1 MSIER
6 SSLIAVAFVLACG
19 ATAAS
24 AQSTVIIPPSSS
36 SSPADAGIRAHTN
49 VQILSIPSTT
59 GKPAFGGPPFPGFFY
74 EDPASLACVYDLVE
88 AESPACNPNSNLRN
102 PSGGSKAIAIVD
114 AYDDPNAYS
123 DLQTFS
129 AQFGVTAVTPSTF
142 RVVYAPLGGATPGAC
157 SGAPSQPATDPT
169 GGWEL
174 EESLDIEYSH
184 SMAPQAQLYLVEA
197 QSDQLGDLLC
207 AVTTANNLVK
217 AAGGGEISMSWGTAE
232 FSQESIVDPVFT
244 TPGIVYF
251 ASSGDSP
258 GVSYPA
264 ASPNVVS
271 VGGTSIGRNPG
282 TGTFIAES
290 NWQVAGGGP
299 SAYEPR
305 PPYQASVAN
314 VVGSSRG
321 TPDVS
326 LNANPYTGV
335 WVLNNFQPPAACTSP
350 CWYIVGGTSVASP
363 TLAGIVNAANNFAA
377 SSSAE
382 LSALYASQAFSF
394 NNIRIG
400 SCGPYMGYL
409 TTSAWDFCT
418 GLGSPNGYPAAK
430 RSLSFSF

>member
-1 MSIER
+1 MSFQR
-6 SSLIAVAFVLACG
+6 LSLIAAASLLTCA
-19 ATAAS
+19 ATAAF

-36 SSPADAGIRAHTN
+36 STPADAGVRAHTN
-49 VQILSIPSTT
+49 VQIMSIPSTT
-59 GKPAFGGPPFPGFFY
+59 GIPAFGGPPYPGYFY

-88 AESPACNPNSNLRN
+88 PDLPGCNPNSNLRN
-102 PSGGSKAIAIVD
+102 PAGGSKAIAIVD
-114 AYDDPNAYS
+114 AYDDPDAYN

-129 AQFGVTAVTPSTF
+129 GQFGVAAITPTSF
-142 RVVYAPLGGATPGAC
+142 KVVYAPLGGATPGAC
-157 SGAPSQPATDPT
+157 TGKPLQPPTDPT

-174 EESLDIEYSH
+174 EESLDIEYAH

-207 AVTTANNLVK
+207 AVTTANNLLK
-217 AAGGGEISMSWGTAE
+217 TTGGGEVSMSWGSAE
-232 FSQESIVDPVFT
+232 FSQETIVDPVFT
-244 TPGIVYF
+244 APGVVYF
-251 ASSGDSP
+251 ASTGDAP

-264 ASPNVVS
+264 ASPNVVA

-299 SAYEPR
+299 SAYEAR
-305 PPYQASVAN
+305 PAYQKSVASI
-314 VVGSSRG
+314 VGNSRG
-321 TPDVS
+321 TPDIS

-335 WVLNNFQPPAACTSP
+335 WVLDDFLPPAGCGAQ
-350 CWYIVGGTSVASP
+350 CWYIVGGTSVSSP
-363 TLAGIVNAANNFAA
+363 TFAGIVNAANNFAS

-382 LSALYASQAFSF
+382 LTALYNSQPFSF

-418 GLGSPNGYPAAK
+418 GLGSPNGYPAS
-430 RSLSFSF
+430 RTPFSF